1 MKYLDKNFFNLAF
14 GVFAKLFSGVKLALL
29 GIIVARY
36 LGPTEFGVYSYV
48 VSLVTLLTALAEFRL
63 QNILIR
69 DFSED
74 KVKKEILLGSSLRI
88 CLFFATLGYVLL
100 SVIVWI
106 LNDELI
112 IKSFVL
118 IYGTS
123 YFFQIFRFLRAYFIS
138 KLLNKLIIRA
148 EIITTIVILLF
159 AVVFIYLKLSIKYF
173 IVLRVFDFF
182 LFSAILILIYSISE
196 GSIFRWRDN
205 ELVRKRLIKDSVPLV
220 LSSIAVVVFNR
231 VDQVMIKHLIDDY
244 AVGQY
249 SAAVS
254 ITGIIAFIPIVLSES
269 ITPTLITRR
278 KIKIEYYEIS
288 KQAFSNIIIWGSLI
302 LSFVVMLLSPVIIQ
316 ILYGADYTPA
326 IEVMK
331 IFAFKGLFVAMGA
344 VAAQIM
350 IIESVHQLAYIK
362 SLTGGI
368 INIILNYILL
378 VSVGMIGAVWAS
390 LIAFFISSYFIHLF
404 MGRYRYIFWIQTKSL
419 FLGWLYLVQDL
430 KILANKK

>member
-1 MKYLDKNFFNLAF
+1 MKYLDKHFFNLAF

-29 GIIVARY
+29 GIIVASY

-69 DFSED
+69 DFSEN

-88 CLFFATLGYVLL
+88 CLFFATLGYIFL

-173 IVLRVFDFF
+173 LVFRVFDFF

-196 GSIFRWRDN
+196 
-205 ELVRKRLIKDSVPLV
+205 
-220 LSSIAVVVFNR
+220 
-231 VDQVMIKHLIDDY
+231 
-244 AVGQY
+244 
-249 SAAVS
+249 
-254 ITGIIAFIPIVLSES
+254 
-269 ITPTLITRR
+269 
-278 KIKIEYYEIS
+278 
-288 KQAFSNIIIWGSLI
+288 
-302 LSFVVMLLSPVIIQ
+302 
-316 ILYGADYTPA
+316 
-326 IEVMK
+326 
-331 IFAFKGLFVAMGA
+331 
-344 VAAQIM
+344 
-350 IIESVHQLAYIK
+350 
-362 SLTGGI
+362 
-368 INIILNYILL
+368 
-378 VSVGMIGAVWAS
+378 
-390 LIAFFISSYFIHLF
+390 
-404 MGRYRYIFWIQTKSL
+404 
-419 FLGWLYLVQDL
+419 
-430 KILANKK
+430 